1 MASHPGADDWRAAPA
16 KRQLTRLQLKGFLNE
31 TVHAFAR
38 EYGERGVVMAT
49 FWMGRHVYKCP
60 TDLWI
65 YQELLHVTRPD
76 LVIETGTHSGGSALF
91 LASMCDLMDRGRI
104 VTIDIDPQDDLPE
117 HPRIKY
123 IKGSSVAPKVLEQVR
138 PEASDAERV
147 MVILD
152 SDHSRDHVLAELRE
166 YAPLVS
172 EGCYLIVED
181 TMAGVLPDHGPGP
194 DQAIQE
200 FLAENDSFAVDPVC
214 EKFLMTF
221 QPGGYLKRGA

>member
-1 MASHPGADDWRAAPA
+1 M
-16 KRQLTRLQLKGFLNE
+16 KGFLNE

-38 EYGERGVVMAT
+38 EYGERGVVMGT

-65 YQELLHVTRPD
+65 YQELLHVTKTD

-91 LASMCDLMDRGRI
+91 LASMCDLMGRGSV

-123 IKGSSVAPKVLEQVR
+123 VKGSSVSPDVLEQVR
-138 PEASDAERV
+138 AEAADAERV

-152 SDHSRDHVLAELRE
+152 SDHSKDHVRAELEE

-181 TMAGVLPDHGPGP
+181 TMAGVLPGHGPGP
-194 DQAIQE
+194 DEAIQE
-200 FLAENDSFAVDPVC
+200 FLAQNDSFAVDPVC
-214 EKFLMTF
+214 EKFHMTF
-221 QPGGYLKRGA
+221 QPGGYLKRGS